1 MKNKLYVVENDCDGF
16 EALYYKDLL
25 IYEGNS
31 LNEGTERL
39 IYFINLANQYGLT
52 VGDII
57 FGNTELD
64 EFPNRLSEIKNIDWS
79 NDENRSR

>member
-1 MKNKLYVVENDCDGF
+1 MKNKLYVVMNDCDGF

-25 IYEGNS
+25 IDEGDS

-64 EFPNRLSEIKNIDWS
+64 EFPNRLSDINNIQWI
-79 NDENRSR
+79 NNEK